1 MENRPDELV
10 QINASPQK
18 PKLTLQE
25 VRERLSAASGKK
37 YWRSLEELVD
47 EPDFGE
53 LLENEFPAGAAE
65 YENDG
70 VSRRNFLKLMGAS
83 MALAGMTACTRQPD
97 EPIVPYVKQPEEL
110 IPGIPKFFATTMP
123 FPTGAIPL
131 LVKSNEFRP
140 TKIEGNPQHPASH
153 GATDVFAQA
162 SILDLY
168 DPDRSQ
174 ASSYRGEHRNWGDFH
189 TAIDQYKVKAA
200 ASGGTGLRFLSETVI
215 SPTLASQIQA
225 VLKKFPR
232 AKWYQWEPVN
242 RDSARAAS
250 QTLFG
255 QYAEPIY
262 KFEAAN
268 IVLSLDADFLS
279 GAHFPGFLRYSHDF
293 ISRRKLTTDAPM
305 NRLYVVE
312 SFSTTTGALSDNR
325 LPMRASEVV
334 PFAAALA
341 GMLGGGSGSAAQGF
355 STDEQKFLEALAKD
369 LKANTGAS
377 IVVAG
382 DQQPPEL
389 HILAAQINQA
399 LGNIGKTV
407 IYSDPAELAPTD
419 QPTGL
424 QQLVADMNAGKVD
437 MLVILEGNPVYTAPV
452 DLGFE
457 QAMGKVATNVH
468 LSCYRNETTR
478 FSQWHI
484 HGAHYLETWSD
495 ARAYDGTCSVVQPLI
510 APLYGGRS
518 AHEVVTLFSDAP
530 DVTPYDALTA
540 YWQQNGKASGD
551 FDSNFRKWLHDGIIP
566 NTASPVKTLSPRG
579 GAPAVKALDKNAI
592 EVVFRPDP
600 TIYDGRYNNNGW
612 LQECPKPVL
621 RLEWDNAA
629 MMSLDTAASKGF
641 NQEDIVRI
649 TVDGRTLEAPVMVV
663 YGMPNN
669 SITLHLGYGREFA
682 GRVGN
687 GYGFNA
693 YALRSTK
700 APWIAALEKIEKT
713 GGSYK
718 LAVVQNFTLID
729 AHGQKEYE
737 SRSVQGSEALR
748 RDLIRVA
755 SYEEFKKNPHFA
767 HDEQYLE
774 DPKPPETLYPPYDY
788 SKGYQWGMAIDMN
801 SCVGCNSCV
810 IACQAENNSPVVG
823 KEQVKIG
830 RDMKWLRIDA
840 YFTGDLHNP
849 RAFFQPMLCQH
860 CENAPCEPV
869 CPVGATTHT
878 PEGINMM
885 VYNRCVGT
893 RYCLNNCPYKVRR
906 FNFML
911 FSDYETPS
919 LKPLRNPD
927 VSVRSRGVM
936 EKCTFCIQR
945 INAARIQ
952 AEVEEAHLQQSD
964 PNATR
969 VIREGEVVTACQ
981 QACPTEAIVFGNIN
995 DPNSRVSKT
1004 KAQPRNY
1011 GALTDINTRPRLTY
1025 IANVINPNMEI
1036 GDRTGAPGKSYITH
1050 TPAAATPASTGGPT
1064 GAES

>member
-1 MENRPDELV
+1 MENHPDELV
-10 QINASPQK
+10 QIKTSPASNR
-18 PKLTLQE
+18 PKLTLQQ
-25 VRERLSAASGKK
+25 VRERLTAGTGKK
-37 YWRSLEELVD
+37 YWRSLEELID
-47 EPDFGE
+47 EPGFEE
-53 LLENEFPAGAAE
+53 LLENEFPTGAAQYQE
-65 YENDG
+65 VGDG

-83 MALAGMTACTRQPD
+83 MAFAGLTACTRQPD
-97 EPIVPYVKQPEEL
+97 EPIVPYVKQPEDL
-110 IPGIPKFFATTMP
+110 IPGVPKFFATTMP

-140 TKIEGNPQHPASH
+140 TKVEGNTQHPASN
-153 GATDVFAQA
+153 GSTDVFAQA

-174 ASSYRGEHRNWGDFH
+174 NSSYRGEHRNFGDFH
-189 TAIDQYKVKAA
+189 DAIDQYKAKAV
-200 ASGGTGLRFLSETVI
+200 ASGGAGLRFLSETVI
-215 SPTLASQIQA
+215 SPTLAWQMQA
-225 VLKKFPR
+225 VLKKFPS
-232 AKWYQWEPVN
+232 AKWYQWDPVN

-250 QTLFG
+250 QTVFG

-268 IVLSLDADFLS
+268 VVLSLDADFLS
-279 GAHFPGFLRYSHDF
+279 GAHFPGFLPYSRAF
-293 ISRRKLTTDAPM
+293 IGRRKLAADVPM

-325 LPMRASEVV
+325 LPMRASDIV

-341 GMLGGGSGSAAQGF
+341 AAVGGNGATPQGF
-355 STDEQKFLEALAKD
+355 SADEQKFLEGVAKD
-369 LKANTGAS
+369 LKANAGAS
-377 IVVAG
+377 IVVPG
-382 DQQPPEL
+382 EQQPPEL
-389 HILAAQINQA
+389 HVIAAQINQA
-399 LGNIGKTV
+399 LGNIGKTIV
-407 IYSDPAELAPTD
+407 YTDPAELVPTD
-419 QPTGL
+419 QTGGIR
-424 QQLVADMNAGKVD
+424 QLVADMNAGKVD
-437 MLVILEGNPVYTAPV
+437 MLVILNANPVFTAPV
-452 DLGFE
+452 DLDFE
-457 QAMGKVATNVH
+457 GAMGKVANNIH

-478 FSQWHI
+478 VSQWHI
-484 HGAHYLETWSD
+484 NGAHYLEMWSD
-495 ARAYDGTCSVVQPLI
+495 ARAYDGTCSLVQPLI

-518 AHEVVTLFSDAP
+518 AHEVVALFSDTP
-530 DVTPYDALTA
+530 DMTPYEAITA
-540 YWQQNGKASGD
+540 YWRQSGKATGD
-551 FDSNFRKWLHDGIIP
+551 FDTTFRKWLHDGVIP
-566 NTASPVKTLSPRG
+566 NTASPVRTLAPRG
-579 GAPAVKALDKNAI
+579 GAPAVKPLDKNAV

-612 LQECPKPVL
+612 LQECPKPVI

-629 MMSLDTAASKGF
+629 MMSINTAANKGF
-641 NQEDIVRI
+641 NQEDIIRI
-649 TVDGRTLEAPVMVV
+649 TVDGRTIEAPVLVV
-663 YGMPNN
+663 YGMPDN

-687 GYGFNA
+687 GTGFNT
-693 YALRSTK
+693 YVVRGTK
-700 APWIAALEKIEKT
+700 APLIAAAEKVEKT

-729 AHGQKEYE
+729 AHGKPEYE
-737 SRSVQGSEALR
+737 NRSVQGSEALR

-755 SYEEFKKNPHFA
+755 SYEEYKKDPHFA
-767 HDEQYLE
+767 HGEYYSE
-774 DPKPPETLYPPYDY
+774 DPKQNETLYPHYDY
-788 SKGYQWGMAIDMN
+788 TKGYQWGMAVDMN
-801 SCVGCNSCV
+801 SCIGCNACV

-849 RAFFQPMLCQH
+849 RAFFQPMFCQH

-911 FSDYETPS
+911 YSDYETPS

-927 VSVRSRGVM
+927 VTIRSRGVM
-936 EKCTFCIQR
+936 EKCTYCIQR

-952 AEVEEAHLQQSD
+952 AEVEEVQLQQTD
-964 PNATR
+964 PNAK
-969 VIREGEVVTACQ
+969 REIKDGEVVTACQ
-981 QACPTEAIVFGNIN
+981 QACPTNALVFGNIN
-995 DPNSRVSKT
+995 DPNSRVTKI

-1011 GALTDINTRPRLTY
+1011 GLLTDINTRPRTTY
-1025 IANVINPNMEI
+1025 IANVVNPNMEI
-1036 GDRTGAPGKSYITH
+1036 GDRTGAPGKSYIN
-1050 TPAAATPASTGGPT
+1050 

>member
-10 QINASPQK
+10 QIKASREK
-18 PKLTLQE
+18 PKLTLEQ
-25 VRERLSAASGKK
+25 VRERLSAASGKR

-47 EPDFGE
+47 EPGFEE

-65 YENDG
+65 YQNDG

-83 MALAGMTACTRQPD
+83 MALAGMTGCTRQPD

-140 TKIEGNPQHPASH
+140 TKIEGNPQHPASA

-189 TAIDQYKVKAA
+189 TTIDQYKTKAA
-200 ASGGTGLRFLSETVI
+200 ASSGAGLRFLSETVI

-225 VLKKFPR
+225 VLKKFPG
-232 AKWYQWEPVN
+232 AKWYQWDAVN
-242 RDSARAAS
+242 RDAARAAA

-255 QYAEPIY
+255 QYVEPVY
-262 KFEAAN
+262 KFEATN
-268 IVLSLDADFLS
+268 VVLSLDADFLS
-279 GAHFPGFLRYSHDF
+279 GAHFPGFVRYSRDF
-293 ISRRKLTTDAPM
+293 IARRKLTSDAPM

-325 LPMRASEVV
+325 LPMRASDIVG
-334 PFAAALA
+334 FAAALHA
-341 GMLGGGSGSAAQGF
+341 MLGGGGAAGPGF
-355 STDEQKFLEALAKD
+355 TADEQKFLEALAKD
-369 LKANTGAS
+369 LKANAGAS
-377 IVVAG
+377 LVIAG

-389 HILAAQINQA
+389 HVLAAEINQA

-407 IYSDPAELAPTD
+407 VYTDPVELVPSDQGA
-419 QPTGL
+419 GL
-424 QQLVADMNAGKVD
+424 KQLVADMNAGKVD

-452 DLGFE
+452 DLDFE
-457 QAMGKVATNVH
+457 AAMGKVATKVH
-468 LSCYRNETTR
+468 LSSYRNETTR
-478 FSQWHI
+478 FSEWHI
-484 HGAHYLETWSD
+484 HGTHYLESWSD
-495 ARAYDGTCSVVQPLI
+495 ARAYDGTCSLVQPLI

-518 AHEVVTLFSDAP
+518 AHEVVALFSDTA
-530 DVTPYDALTA
+530 DQTPYDALTA
-540 YWQQNGKASGD
+540 YWRQNGKASGD
-551 FDSNFRKWLHDGIIP
+551 FDANFRKWLHDGIIP
-566 NTASPVKTLSPRG
+566 NTASPLKTVAAR
-579 GAPAVKALDKNAI
+579 GAPPAASPLDKNTI

-629 MMSLDTAASKGF
+629 MMSIDTAASKGF
-641 NQEDIVRI
+641 NQEDVVRI
-649 TVDGRTLEAPVMVV
+649 TVDGRTVEAPVMVV

-700 APWIAALEKIEKT
+700 TPWIAALEKVEKT
-713 GGSYK
+713 GATYK

-729 AHGQKEYE
+729 ARGKPDFE

-748 RDLIRVA
+748 RDLVRVA
-755 SYEEFKKNPHFA
+755 SYEEFKRNPHFA
-767 HDEQYLE
+767 HGELYDE
-774 DPKPPETLYPPYDY
+774 DPQAEETLYPPYDY
-788 SKGYQWGMAIDMN
+788 SHGYQWGMAIDMN
-801 SCVGCNSCV
+801 SCVGCNACV

-911 FSDYETPS
+911 FSDFDTPS

-936 EKCTFCIQR
+936 EKCTYCIQR

-964 PNATR
+964 PNAQR
-969 VIREGEVVTACQ
+969 VIREGEVLTACQ

-995 DPNSRVSKT
+995 DANSRVSKT

-1011 GALTDINTRPRLTY
+1011 GVLTDINTRPRTTY

-1036 GDRTGAPGKSYITH
+1036 GDRTGAPGKSYIT
-1050 TPAAATPASTGGPT
+1050 